1 MIIGITGNTGSGKT
15 EISKIISKKINA
27 KIINADEEVKRLSE
41 PGNKYYEKIVDFLGI
56 SILKNKKIN
65 KEKLAQ
71 IIYSNQ
77 KIRKK
82 INKLT
87 NKYVVKEIKNKIKE
101 EKTNIILDVPLLF
114 ESKLDKMCDITIAI
128 LAEEEI
134 KLTRICKRDNI
145 SYETAKARLNI
156 QETDEFYKKRADI
169 IINNNGKKEEINLE
183 EICTKIGEI

>member
-41 PGNKYYEKIVDFLGI
+41 QGNKYYEKIVDFLGI